1 MSPPVVKMGEQAV
14 SYVYRFFNQRSGE
27 HFYTS
32 APLERNNIIYQLPDF
47 NYEGIAMTIPS
58 GGSTQAVYRFY
69 RRDTGTHFYT
79 ANAAERDSI
88 ISNLNDV
95 YAYEGAAFNASSTPF
110 GTATQAVYR
119 FYDAS
124 RGVHFFTAYD
134 SERDAVLANL
144 PNYSYE
150 GIAYYA
156 APPPAVPRS
165 GALDEAWYLSAYPD
179 VRDAVNAGLTTAS
192 AHFAAFGQREGRL
205 PNSPDALS
213 GDNSI
218 ISGYSAPNFGDTV
231 NGGAGNDIL
240 QGGDGSDIIFGET
253 GNDYLYG
260 LQSDTLNGGSGN
272 DTYYANSAGVIITEG
287 LDGGDDTVY
296 IGYSGTFNLP
306 SNVENVRLSNTLTSP
321 LTIVGTNTGDK
332 IALPA
337 ERYDYDGFPVPS
349 SLQLFGGGGND
360 TIVGLRDTLIHG
372 GSGDDV
378 IASSYWRQYRY
389 QDLVLT
395 SGNDTIYGDEGN
407 DTLIAGAGTDWLS
420 GGSGA
425 DEFLFDF
432 ATTSRYAAVTLDPS
446 TGFSGTTVV
455 TDFQPG
461 EDHIRV
467 LGTSLSAQQVL
478 ERFADYNSTTSGYP
492 SGIRG
497 VFGASDFPLA
507 YGGTQLTIELHNVSM
522 AQLSASAFTIG

>member
-1 MSPPVVKMGEQAV
+1 M

-32 APLERNNIIYQLPDF
+32 DPVERNNIIYQLPDF
-47 NYEGIAMTIPS
+47 GYEGIAMTIPT

-69 RRDTGTHFYT
+69 RKDTGTHFYT

-88 ISNLNDV
+88 ISNLSDV
-95 YAYEGAAFNASSTPF
+95 YSYEGSAFNAASTPT

-156 APPPAVPRS
+156 APPPSVPRS
-165 GALDEAWYLSAYPD
+165 GALDEAWYLAAYPD

-192 AHFAAFGQREGRL
+192 AHYAAFGQREGRL
-205 PNSPDALS
+205 PNSPDALA
-213 GDNSI
+213 GDNSVV
-218 ISGYSAPNFGDTV
+218 SGYSAPNYGDTV

-240 QGGDGSDIIFGET
+240 QGGDGSDVIFGET

-260 LQSDTLNGGSGN
+260 LQSDTLNGGSGD
-272 DTYYANSAGVIITEG
+272 DTYYANSAGVVITEG
-287 LDGGDDTVY
+287 LDAGNDTVY
-296 IGYSGTFNLP
+296 IGFSGTFNLP
-306 SNVENVRLSNTLTSP
+306 ANVENVRLTYGFSSP
-321 LTIVGTNTGDK
+321 LTIIGTTSSDV
-332 IALPA
+332 IALP
-337 ERYDYDGFPVPS
+337 EQRYDSDSSVPS
-349 SLQLFGGGGND
+349 SIEIFGGAGND
-360 TIVGLRDTLIHG
+360 TIVGLRDGMIHG
-372 GSGDDV
+372 GSGDDL
-378 IASSYWRQYRY
+378 ISSSYWRQFRY
-389 QDLVLT
+389 QDNVLT
-395 SGNDTIYGDEGN
+395 SGNDTLYGDEGN
-407 DTLIAGAGTDWLS
+407 DTLVAGAGIDWLS

-432 ATTSRYAAVTLDPS
+432 ATTSRYAAVTLDKS
-446 TGFSGTTVV
+446 TGFSGTTII

-461 EDHIRV
+461 EDHVRL
-467 LGTSLSAQQVL
+467 LGSSLNAQQVL
-478 ERFADYNSTTSGYP
+478 ERFSDYSSTTPGYP
-492 SGIRG
+492 SGVRG
-497 VFGASDFPLA
+497 MFIASDFPLA
-507 YGGTQLTIELHNVSM
+507 YSGTLLTIELHNVSM